1 MKIIYAIVLALLAG
15 CSTTVPVTAKFPQAP
30 KSLTEKCAELKK
42 LSGDQISIIEL
53 HTTVVENYT
62 HYYECALKVE
72 EWNVWYIQQKK
83 IFEEVK

>member
-15 CSTTVPVTAKFPQAP
+15 CSTTVPVTAKFPAAP
-30 KSLTEKCAELKK
+30 KSLTEKCTELKK
-42 LSGDQISIIEL
+42 LSTDQVSIVEL

-62 HYYECALKVE
+62 HYYECATKVE
-72 EWNVWYIQQKK
+72 EWNNWHTQQKK